1 MKVLVTGAA
10 GYIGSHAVRHLLARN
25 HEVVALDNLSRGH
38 RQALPVTVPFAQ
50 LDVRDTPAI
59 SQLLR
64 RERID
69 TVMHFA
75 ALAYVGESVLEP
87 LRYYDNNT
95 VGTLHLLQA
104 VAESDVERF
113 VFSSTCSTYGQPDQM
128 PIKEDTPQNPL
139 NPYGHSKLFSERIL
153 RDFAALRGSF
163 ACSALRYFNVAG
175 AASDGSIG
183 EHHDPETHLIPSI
196 LQAALGLREG
206 VVVHGEDY
214 PTADGT
220 CIRDYIHVEDLVEAH
235 ACVMERLT
243 PGFHA
248 YNLGTGRGYSVSEVI
263 EAARLIVKR
272 PVAVHRGPR
281 RPGDPAVLCA
291 DASKITRDLG
301 WAARKSDLE
310 SIIGTAWCWFKDHP
324 RGYL

>member
-10 GYIGSHAVRHLLARN
+10 GYIGSHAVRHLLAQN
-25 HEVVALDNLSRGH
+25 HEVFALDNLSRGH
-38 RQALPVTVPFAQ
+38 RQALPTSVPFAQ
-50 LDVRDTPAI
+50 LDVRDTPAV
-59 SQLLR
+59 SRLLR
-64 RERID
+64 QERINC
-69 TVMHFA
+69 VMHFA
-75 ALAYVGESVLEP
+75 AFAYVGESVLEP

-128 PIKEDTPQNPL
+128 PIREDTPQDPV
-139 NPYGHSKLFSERIL
+139 NPYGQSKLFSERIL
-153 RDFAALRGSF
+153 RDFAALRGDF
-163 ACSALRYFNVAG
+163 ACAALRYFNVAG

-206 VVVHGEDY
+206 ILVHGEDY

-243 PGFHA
+243 PGFHV
-248 YNLGTGRGYSVSEVI
+248 YNLGTGRGYSVREVI

-272 PVAVHRGPR
+272 PIAVHMGPR

-301 WAARKSDLE
+301 WAARRSDLV
-310 SIIGTAWCWFKDHP
+310 SILGTAWRWFSDHP